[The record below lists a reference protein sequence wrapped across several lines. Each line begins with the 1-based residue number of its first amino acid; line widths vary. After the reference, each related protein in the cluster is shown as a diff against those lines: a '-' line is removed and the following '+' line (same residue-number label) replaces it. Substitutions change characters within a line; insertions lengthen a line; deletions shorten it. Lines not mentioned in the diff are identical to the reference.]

1 MSSLL
6 DLISREEHTIIE
18 DPVGK
23 PEEITPEE
31 PENVPAEGGVQNGKE
46 EKSDETSTDVE
57 GAEDALLGDALKAV
71 ASLENV
77 NRTLTQFVKHGI
89 SIDRESLISAYK
101 DISKAYT
108 DNGLKEQTPLLLSV
122 ESHQTPV
129 TRTKMVQDLVLS
141 VEGQI
146 NALLKNVETI
156 QDNRIARIKARVAAV
171 SQEALHPELST
182 EEIMTLGQIAVSNK
196 PAESIGESIWNDLT
210 KKQMVY
216 LPFEAKDVSYF
227 KAIKVEDEETLV
239 KTLRD
244 NLRSMTAGKDLKL
257 YPLSFRSWKNS
268 PMDQNST
275 GNGFLVRID
284 LPMTDRKLWRE
295 FCDEISSLMDDH
307 KDESGFWN
315 KVFMI
320 GAANNH
326 SKVHTKEDQYKRFAK
341 VLEHIYKQAKKVFDF

>member
-6 DLISREEHTIIE
+6 DLISREEHTITE

-77 NRTLTQFVKHGI
+77 NRTLTQFVKHGV
-89 SIDRESLISAYK
+89 SIDHESLVSAYK

-315 KVFMI
+315 KIFMI

>member
-6 DLISREEHTIIE
+6 DLVSREEHTITE

-31 PENVPAEGGVQNGKE
+31 PENVAGTGEVQNGKE

-57 GAEDALLGDALKAV
+57 GAEEALIGDALKTI

-89 SIDRESLISAYK
+89 SIDRESLVSAYR
-101 DISKAYT
+101 DISKAYS
-108 DNGLKEQTPLLLSV
+108 DNNLKEPAPLVLSI
-122 ESHQTPV
+122 ESHQSFD
-129 TRTKMVQDLVLS
+129 TRTKMIQELILS

-146 NALLKNVETI
+146 HALLKNVQMI
-156 QDNRIARIKARVAAV
+156 QDNRVARIKARTA
-171 SQEALHPELST
+171 SISHEALHPELST
-182 EEIMTLGQIAVSNK
+182 EEVMTLGQIAISNK
-196 PAESIGESIWNDLT
+196 PADSIGESIWNDLT

-227 KAIKVEDEETLV
+227 KAIKVEDEKALV
-239 KTLRD
+239 QTLRD
-244 NLRSMTAGKDLKL
+244 NLNSMTAGKDLKL

-284 LPMTDRKLWRE
+284 LPMTDRSLWKGL
-295 FCDEISSLMDDH
+295 CGEIDSLMDDY
-307 KDESGFWN
+307 KDDSSFWN
-315 KVFMI
+315 KFFMI

>member
-6 DLISREEHTIIE
+6 DLISREEHTITE

-77 NRTLTQFVKHGI
+77 NRTLTQFVKHGV
-89 SIDRESLISAYK
+89 SIDHESLVSAYK

-146 NALLKNVETI
+146 NALLKNVEAI

-182 EEIMTLGQIAVSNK
+182 EEAMTLGQIAISNK
-196 PAESIGESIWNDLT
+196 PAKSIGESIWNDIT

-216 LPFEAKDVSYF
+216 LPFEAKDVSFF
-227 KAIKVEDEETLV
+227 KAIKVEDEKTLV

-244 NLRSMTAGKDLKL
+244 NLNNMAAGKELKL

-268 PMDQNST
+268 AMDQNTT
-275 GNGFLVRID
+275 GNGFIVSID
-284 LPMTDRKLWRE
+284 LPMTDRNLWRG
-295 FCDEISSLMDDH
+295 FCDEINSLMDDY
-307 KDESGFWN
+307 KDDSGFWN
-315 KVFMI
+315 KFFMM

-341 VLEHIYKQAKKVFDF
+341 VLEHIYNKAKKVFDF

>member
-227 KAIKVEDEETLV
+227 KAIKVENEETLV